1 MPDMYNLMEE
11 YKVKNGVYI
20 KKLSKK
26 YCPQFGK
33 IAVDMGF
40 VTAEQLTEAI
50 AEQVEDILSKKPRRL
65 IGSISFEHGWITRDQ
80 IDFVVYELFE
90 QENLKKWGFYST

>member
-1 MPDMYNLMEE
+1 ME
-11 YKVKNGVYI
+11 NDVYI

-33 IAVDMGF
+33 IAVDKGF

-50 AEQVEDILSKKPRRL
+50 AEQAEDSLSKKPHRL
-65 IGSISFEHGWITRDQ
+65 IGSILSEHGWITNEQVD
-80 IDFVVYELFE
+80 IVLDILF
-90 QENLKKWGFYST
+90 KVPA

>member
-1 MPDMYNLMEE
+1 ME
-11 YKVKNGVYI
+11 NDVYI

-50 AEQVEDILSKKPRRL
+50 AEQAEDSLSKKPRRL
-65 IGSISFEHGWITRDQ
+65 IGSILFDHGWITRDQ
-80 IDFVVYELFE
+80 IDIVVYELFE
-90 QENLKKWGFYST
+90 QEELKKWVSHST

>member
-1 MPDMYNLMEE
+1 ME
-11 YKVKNGVYI
+11 NDVYI

-33 IAVDMGF
+33 IAVDLGF

-50 AEQVEDILSKKPRRL
+50 AEQVEDGLSKKPRRL
-65 IGSISFEHGWITRDQ
+65 IGSILFDHGWITRDQ
-80 IDFVVYELFE
+80 IDIVVYELFE
-90 QENLKKWGFYST
+90 QEELKKWVFHST